1 MISFTL
7 LSLVIDF
14 TFYNEEE
21 KIIYA
26 LIYYFFGSLLYCL
39 YDILRKKYFNLYYH
53 SPYIIMLF
61 IGFFGSIILIIYDMI
76 MNYYYLENKH
86 FIIIKSFHENVTL
99 SNCYLFI
106 LDLLCHY
113 LWNLGIWL
121 TIYYFSP
128 CHFIISELISEYTSY
143 IINAFNYNEKENNDN
158 YLFINIILYSICCVI
173 NIISGLIFNEI
184 IIINIKQLS
193 KYTKKK
199 ILERERI
206 DTYITYKQ
214 LDNTS
219 RKNSMKSSDQN
230 EQNDQNDLSSN
241 LIKFDR
247 LEEINIKEQIN
258 KVYK

>member
-1 MISFTL
+1 MKANIYSHQCFSLGVISFTL

-99 SNCYLFI
+99 FFKCVFKIN
-106 LDLLCHY
+106 
-113 LWNLGIWL
+113 
-121 TIYYFSP
+121 YFE
-128 CHFIISELISEYTSY
+128 F
-143 IINAFNYNEKENNDN
+143 
-158 YLFINIILYSICCVI
+158 
-173 NIISGLIFNEI
+173 
-184 IIINIKQLS
+184 
-193 KYTKKK
+193 
-199 ILERERI
+199 
-206 DTYITYKQ
+206 
-214 LDNTS
+214 
-219 RKNSMKSSDQN
+219 
-230 EQNDQNDLSSN
+230 
-241 LIKFDR
+241 
-247 LEEINIKEQIN
+247 
-258 KVYK
+258 